1 MRPLLV
7 FSNARINTLTAG
19 NGWVSA
25 ERQIVLESTRSTM
38 NVRQL
43 FDLTGRTAIITG
55 GSIGLG
61 RQMAEGLAEMGANL
75 VLCARKK
82 ERCERAAAELQ
93 KLGVKTLAL
102 GCDVKNP
109 AEVQAVVD
117 AAMSQFGRID
127 ILINNAGTSWGAP
140 VEEMRLE
147 QWNKVIETNLT
158 GTFLFSQAAGKFMTA
173 KRRGKIINIAS
184 VAGIHGAPP
193 EFQAIGYH
201 ASKGGVIA
209 FTKDLACKW
218 GIHNIQVN
226 SIAPGWFPT
235 NMSQVVIERNKEEF
249 LKKIP
254 LRRFGNDHDLKG
266 AAVFLS
272 SDASDYVTGHVLV
285 VDGGQTA

>member
-1 MRPLLV
+1 MNIKQLL
-7 FSNARINTLTAG
+7 
-19 NGWVSA
+19 
-25 ERQIVLESTRSTM
+25 
-38 NVRQL
+38 
-43 FDLTGRTAIITG
+43 DLSGRVAIITG
-55 GSIGLG
+55 GSTGLG
-61 RQMAEGLAEMGANL
+61 RQMAEGLGDMGANL

-82 ERCERAAAELQ
+82 ERCEQAAEELKQ
-93 KLGVKTLAL
+93 LGVKTLAL

-109 AEVQAVVD
+109 EQVQAVVN
-117 AAMSQFGRID
+117 ATVSQFGRID

-140 VEEMRLE
+140 VEEMKLE

-158 GTFLFSQAAGKFMTA
+158 GTFLFSQAVGKMMMA
-173 KRRGKIINIAS
+173 QRRGKILNIAS
-184 VAGIHGAPP
+184 VAGLRGAPP

-226 SIAPGWFPT
+226 AIAPGWFPT
-235 NMSQVVIERNKEEF
+235 NMSQAVIERNKEAF
-249 LKKIP
+249 LSKIP
-254 LRRFGNDHDLKG
+254 LRRFGNEHDLKG
-266 AAVFLS
+266 AAVYLS

>member
-1 MRPLLV
+1 MGGM
-7 FSNARINTLTAG
+7 NTKK
-19 NGWVSA
+19 
-25 ERQIVLESTRSTM
+25 
-38 NVRQL
+38 L
-43 FDLTGRTAIITG
+43 FDLSGRVAIITG
-55 GSIGLG
+55 GSVGLG

-82 ERCERAAAELQ
+82 ERCEQAAEELR

-102 GCDVKNP
+102 GCDVKIP
-109 AEVQAVVD
+109 DHVEAVVN
-117 AAMSQFGRID
+117 AAVTQFGRID

-147 QWNKVIETNLT
+147 HWNKVIETNLT
-158 GTFLFSQAAGKFMTA
+158 GTFLFSQAVGKVMVPQ
-173 KRRGKIINIAS
+173 RRGKIINIAS
-184 VAGIHGAPP
+184 VAGLRGASP

-226 SIAPGWFPT
+226 AIAPGWFPT
-235 NMSQVVIERNKEEF
+235 NMSQVVMERNKDAF
-249 LKKIP
+249 LGKIP
-254 LRRFGNDHDLKG
+254 LQRFGNEHDLKG

>member
-1 MRPLLV
+1 V
-7 FSNARINTLTAG
+7 D
-19 NGWVSA
+19 VKK
-25 ERQIVLESTRSTM
+25 
-38 NVRQL
+38 L
-43 FDLTGRTAIITG
+43 FDLTGRLAIVSG
-55 GSIGLG
+55 GSMGLG
-61 RQMAEGLAEMGANL
+61 LQMAEGLAEMGANL

-82 ERCERAAAELQ
+82 ERCEQAAAELQ
-93 KLGVKTLAL
+93 SLGVKTLAL
-102 GCDVKNP
+102 GCDVKSP
-109 AEVQAVVD
+109 ADVQAVVA
-117 AAMSQFGRID
+117 AAMSEFGRVD

-147 QWNKVIETNLT
+147 HWNKVIETNLT
-158 GTFLFSQAAGKFMTA
+158 GTFLFSQAAGKIMTA
-173 KRRGKIINIAS
+173 QRRGKIINIAS
-184 VAGIHGAPP
+184 VAGLRGAPP

-235 NMSQVVIERNKEEF
+235 NMSQAVIDRNKDAF
-249 LKKIP
+249 LSKIP